1 MNIDK
6 TNVFMVAGALLV
18 AALIVTSGP
27 KVTPGAVE
35 LGLFHFKV
43 AVVCLAIGFCLKSEE
58 KR

>member
-6 TNVFMVAGALLV
+6 TKVYNIALASVILAV
-18 AALIVTSGP
+18 LHLECKS
-27 KVTPGAVE
+27 VE
-35 LGLFHFKV
+35 LSMFHFKM